1 MRDSDEEQIR
11 IDLAATFR
19 IIAHLGMHEAVANH
33 FSAAL
38 SADGKTFLLNP
49 KWKHF
54 SRIRASDLLV
64 LKADD
69 ERCAARPDVDATA
82 WAIHGQIHQRLPDVR
97 VVLHLHPVYTTS
109 LACLATPQILPID
122 QNTARYF
129 NRVAVDTLYGGMA
142 DTAAEGARLAG
153 LLADKRR
160 LLMGNHGVLVTAP
173 NIGEAFDGIWTLER
187 ACQILITAWSTG
199 QPLKVLSRRGG
210 GKNRPGLGE
219 DCRFLQAALCR
230 DEAVDDRPRSL
241 PGGLTPRQPGS
252 ARAIA
257 GRRQQRHDDI
267 AERRRNAVLTPA
279 TLHHAVTNIPL
290 QRSAIEA
297 IDQNRG
303 A

>member
-64 LKADD
+64 LHADD

-153 LLADKRR
+153 LLADNRRLPAHCPKRR
-160 LLMGNHGVLVTAP
+160 MRTTPSSMSRTSRSPLCNSNCGRTFSFNTFSTFSLMAHMLLSDFP
-173 NIGEAFDGIWTLER
+173 
-187 ACQILITAWSTG
+187 
-199 QPLKVLSRRGG
+199 
-210 GKNRPGLGE
+210 
-219 DCRFLQAALCR
+219 
-230 DEAVDDRPRSL
+230 
-241 PGGLTPRQPGS
+241 
-252 ARAIA
+252 
-257 GRRQQRHDDI
+257 
-267 AERRRNAVLTPA
+267 
-279 TLHHAVTNIPL
+279 
-290 QRSAIEA
+290 
-297 IDQNRG
+297 
-303 A
+303 